1 MSARTVLYQGSQNVQ
16 LTKREYMKAIGWE
29 FKPPHAHF
37 GFKVDGAGGMGGW
50 GDRGQV
56 LGIRDQVS
64 RYQVSSR

>member
-1 MSARTVLYQGSQNVQ
+1 
-16 LTKREYMKAIGWE
+16 MKAIGWE